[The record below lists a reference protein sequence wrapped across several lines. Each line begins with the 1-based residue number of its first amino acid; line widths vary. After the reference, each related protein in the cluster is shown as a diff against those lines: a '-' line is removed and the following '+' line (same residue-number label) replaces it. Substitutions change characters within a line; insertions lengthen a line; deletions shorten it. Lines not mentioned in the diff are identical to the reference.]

1 MSTQRSREH
10 VSKRSIDRQ
19 ADIDALTLYIRDV
32 ETRARLSRDEEQKVA
47 EAIVAHRRDI
57 TAKLSALVLDATD
70 ALGIDPT
77 VARRLRE
84 ELSNASSERKL
95 EALGH
100 RLDAIVSAAR
110 HANET
115 LRERPRERNADAVR
129 RARRLLAEIATG
141 FGMPP
146 STLERIAAEIS
157 EKRQQIAAA
166 KQLLVEANLRLVVY
180 FARRMKWR
188 GVDAVD
194 LVQEG
199 NIALL
204 RAADAYDPTRGF
216 AFGSFACTAIRRAM
230 SRFGSAASRPVH
242 VPVEVRARRN
252 RVCQAERHLTT
263 RDGVAPSWQEIADY
277 LGVSMAV
284 VVDALDSREE
294 AVSLDSSVD
303 DDTPILSRLADDDAP
318 DVTEAIE
325 VAQADRRVRDSVAA
339 LEERDRKI
347 LESRFDLAANGA
359 ATLAE
364 VGRDLGVTRE
374 RARQLEAQALRQ
386 LRARGA
392 AGRRRGKRRA
402 HDSPSCRN
410 RSF

>member
-1 MSTQRSREH
+1 M
-10 VSKRSIDRQ
+10 SKRPMDKTT
-19 ADIDALTLYIRDV
+19 DTDALTLYSRDV
-32 ETRARLSRDEEQKVA
+32 ESRTRLSREEEQKVA
-47 EAIVAHRRDI
+47 EEIAENRREIVS
-57 TAKLSALVLDATD
+57 KLRVVVLEATD

-84 ELSNASSERKL
+84 ELADPASERKL
-95 EALGH
+95 EVLER
-100 RLDAIVSAAR
+100 RLDAIVAAAR
-110 HANET
+110 RAEET
-115 LRERPRERNADAVR
+115 LRARPRERSADAAR
-129 RARRLLAEIATG
+129 QARRLLAEILDG

-146 STLERIAAEIS
+146 AVLERIAAEIS
-157 EKRQQIAAA
+157 EKRRQIAAA
-166 KQLLVEANLRLVVY
+166 KQLLVEANLRLVLY

-277 LGVSMAV
+277 LGVPMAV

-303 DDTPILSRLADDDAP
+303 DGTPILARLADDDAP
-318 DVTEAIE
+318 DVAEAIE
-325 VAQADRRVRDSVAA
+325 VAQADRRVRDTVAG
-339 LEERDRKI
+339 LDERDRKVI
-347 LESRFDLAANGA
+347 ESRFDLAESGA

-374 RARQLEAQALRQ
+374 RARQLEAQALRH

-402 HDSPSCRN
+402 QHSASGTN